1 MTEKRLSLGI
11 NVSILLILTIFGIL
25 LSLPLKLLLNTNYD
39 VQSHENQSENDT
51 DTLSN
56 ENKNKEILELLID
69 YRKLKLCRRHGYK
82 DRIRS
87 IFYSDYDENCMYVQV
102 ITKQK
107 EETNFDS
114 FEQVNELVLKVDKK
128 IEKEVKKE
136 EEEKKK
142 KKVKDNEEEESQES
156 KEIVVAGHIL
166 VTMLLVS
173 AIAALVEVLRIRFS
187 TDKNKDSS
195 SRGNVPSR
203 KSSTV
208 DLPIQ
213 RRFLPR
219 EPMKSQKSFEL
230 LGMHRSSLRL
240 LGERPTPLIRR
251 SSFPTQQ
258 ANNKRSAPSATG
270 TPNIRMSRRQSAE
283 SEEEIGVLITALH
296 HRTRLIRRH

>member
-39 VQSHENQSENDT
+39 AQNHQNESENDT
-51 DTLSN
+51 GILSA
-56 ENKNKEILELLID
+56 EAKNKEIFESLID
-69 YRKLKLCRRHGYK
+69 YRKLKRCRRHRYENQ
-82 DRIRS
+82 IRS
-87 IFYSDYDENCMYVQV
+87 IFYSDYDQNCTYV
-102 ITKQK
+102 K
-107 EETNFDS
+107 
-114 FEQVNELVLKVDKK
+114 VLT
-128 IEKEVKKE
+128 KKE
-136 EEEKKK
+136 EETTNDSFEPINEVLLKVN
-142 KKVKDNEEEESQES
+142 KKVEEKEKEDKIVEKEQVENSEEEELQES

-187 TDKNKDSS
+187 KDKNKDTS
-195 SRGNVPSR
+195 SRGNVVSR
-203 KSSTV
+203 KSSTI

-213 RRFLPR
+213 RRFFPR
-219 EPMKSQKSFEL
+219 EPMKSQRSFEL

-240 LGERPTPLIRR
+240 LGERPAPLIRR

-258 ANNKRSAPSATG
+258 ANNKRSVPSATG